1 MVGDQGPCSILC
13 VLTFAHT
20 ASSRPDYRES
30 LQRLQPDTPSKGPI
44 TSNTQ
49 HNSHAPILR
58 SAAPDTSIY
67 LGKPGAGERRRIASR
82 ATAGCVPAPASSTFF
97 SENMLYAQPRLQA
110 ARPAEQPGHQRCTQ
124 RPGRTPV
131 PAALPAAGGAR
142 RGSACCRV
150 TAPSRHTRR
159 WAAAPSLPAGL
170 SRRRAR
176 SQAQHW

>member
-58 SAAPDTSIY
+58 SAAPTPLSISGNPAPVNVGGSP
-67 LGKPGAGERRRIASR
+67 LERRQAASPR
-82 ATAGCVPAPASSTFF
+82 QPARLSFRKTCFMRNHVYRQPGPRSSPVTSAARSAPAGPPS
-97 SENMLYAQPRLQA
+97 PRPYLRRA
-110 ARPAEQPGHQRCTQ
+110 ARGGARPA
-124 RPGRTPV
+124 
-131 PAALPAAGGAR
+131 AG
-142 RGSACCRV
+142 
-150 TAPSRHTRR
+150 
-159 WAAAPSLPAGL
+159 
-170 SRRRAR
+170 
-176 SQAQHW
+176 